1 MQVLIT
7 AVQTCAITGDLSMD
21 TGPAMEGFTGAFGT
35 FNLKVSAPS
44 FADDSKDDFA
54 SGEGTSLL
62 SMIIPTS
69 GGGVLSRRRLLGK
82 SGGSTS
88 NNNKGEE
95 EEKDDSVVG
104 KNALSS
110 RDMDEAYLQGLRV
123 ALFDTCFLALMM
135 VLMPVSFLIF
145 GYPLLRLLFGCFC
158 LCCCCCCRERADGF
172 NPSAETLLSTFWN
185 VFFYLEAM
193 VMNTM
198 LLGMSAIT
206 IAILKTAGSHPT
218 NVTAGSHPTN
228 VGSHPTNVS
237 HLPHRHILFNHLGS
251 PDMFEEEEEP
261 VNYCKTCTL
270 SCLGCIMCIIC
281 CGQNKVAVEEQDPDE
296 EGRVT
301 VFLTLP
307 KAQRGDDK
315 MDKAQN
321 KIPLHLMPG
330 GGHGFDPSLWKFSK
344 GGKLVSGHPRWTKN
358 KADKADP
365 HFKH

>member
-1 MQVLIT
+1 
-7 AVQTCAITGDLSMD
+7 
-21 TGPAMEGFTGAFGT
+21 
-35 FNLKVSAPS
+35 
-44 FADDSKDDFA
+44 
-54 SGEGTSLL
+54 
-62 SMIIPTS
+62 
-69 GGGVLSRRRLLGK
+69 
-82 SGGSTS
+82 
-88 NNNKGEE
+88 
-95 EEKDDSVVG
+95 
-104 KNALSS
+104 
-110 RDMDEAYLQGLRV
+110 
-123 ALFDTCFLALMM
+123 
-135 VLMPVSFLIF
+135 
-145 GYPLLRLLFGCFC
+145 
-158 LCCCCCCRERADGF
+158 
-172 NPSAETLLSTFWN
+172 
-185 VFFYLEAM
+185 
-193 VMNTM
+193 MNTM

-218 NVTAGSHPTN
+218 NVIILASVMFLFFPIGWTGF
-228 VGSHPTNVS
+228 
-237 HLPHRHILFNHLGS
+237 LLHILFNHLGS
-251 PDMFEEEEEP
+251 PEMFEEEEEP

-321 KIPLHLMPG
+321 NIPLHLMPG
-330 GGHGFDPSLWKFSK
+330 GGNGFDPLLWKFSK